1 MKTGS
6 NSGCSRRLSLLANA
20 YSIMTSVLVSLFRY
34 LLKEKEIRTICKC
47 GEHCENW
54 NGLAC
59 SPEIPQP
66 FDQLIDPILYDRLK
80 SVYTVLGKEEA
91 QSSSSHAMEI
101 VMDGRKHRVWSAEL
115 TGVFLYL
122 VPALFPASIEHIVEF
137 RVGDMNLVWPYA
149 HDWSLQ
155 RMISLSVRNNIMR
168 ERRTAAHI
176 FLVHLLDLP
185 DVLPSQY
192 GIVPELIS

>member
-1 MKTGS
+1 
-6 NSGCSRRLSLLANA
+6 
-20 YSIMTSVLVSLFRY
+20 MTSVLVSLFRY

-122 VPALFPASIEHIVEF
+122 VPALFPASIEHVVEF
-137 RVGDMNLVWPYA
+137 RVGDMDLVWPYA
-149 HDWSLQ
+149 HHWSLQ
-155 RMISLSVRNNIMR
+155 RMISLPVRNNIMGNGR
-168 ERRTAAHI
+168 K
-176 FLVHLLDLP
+176 LLT
-185 DVLPSQY
+185 Y
-192 GIVPELIS
+192 F

>member
-1 MKTGS
+1 
-6 NSGCSRRLSLLANA
+6 
-20 YSIMTSVLVSLFRY
+20 MTSILVSFCMC
-34 LLKEKEIRTICKC
+34 LLEENRIRTICEC
-47 GEHCENW
+47 GEHCEDW

-59 SPEIPQP
+59 SPEIPQT

-80 SVYTVLGKEEA
+80 SVYAVLGKEKA
-91 QSSSSHAMEI
+91 QSPSSHAMEI
-101 VMDGRKHRVWSAEL
+101 VMDGRKHRIWSAEL

-122 VPALFPASIEHIVEF
+122 VPTLFPASIKHVVEF
-137 RVGDMNLVWPYA
+137 RVGYMDLVWPYA
-149 HDWSLQ
+149 HYRSLQ

-176 FLVHLLDLP
+176 FLMHLLDLP
-185 DVLPSQY
+185 DVLPSQN